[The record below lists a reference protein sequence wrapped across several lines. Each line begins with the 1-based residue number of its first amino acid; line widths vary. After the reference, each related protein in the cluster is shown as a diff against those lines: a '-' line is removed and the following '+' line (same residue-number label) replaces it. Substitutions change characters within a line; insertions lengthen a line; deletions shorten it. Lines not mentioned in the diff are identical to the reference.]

1 MILDQRNIA
10 VNNNLLISLIFAFFP
25 ISFILGNLITNIN
38 ILLFCC
44 FGIFYLRSKILTTE
58 FPISIK
64 IIFLFFFII
73 LFSTSLSFIKS
84 LYFQEYEYID

>member
-1 MILDQRNIA
+1 MILNQRNIA
-10 VNNNLLISLIFAFFP
+10 VNNNLLINLFFGFFP

-58 FPISIK
+58 FAISIK
-64 IIFLFFFII
+64 NCFFIFFYNLFFNKFKFYTII
-73 LFSTSLSFIKS
+73 ISSRI
-84 LYFQEYEYID
+84 